1 MLRRV
6 AKKAGHVRALAIGL
20 FNLKYLRF
28 RRRTL
33 SIGAEPNSAKNSLSP
48 FFNRRRRLTRSC
60 FWYLSLSR
68 VVFIFGGY
76 LMRIKSAALACAAL
90 GALFSTSALAD
101 IVTETYT
108 GTVSNGLDAAGFF
121 GSKNADLL
129 GLTYTATYVFDTAV
143 PTAAHISTGGDFS
156 TYGGGVNTPAVSAAL
171 TINGHTFTTN
181 GLFHAELDAF
191 NISSGAF
198 QTYARVD
205 PAFGSQFTNSL
216 YTQDPAAPYPTSLTS
231 PFTYTYYAVGPA
243 SASGLFKI
251 GGDSLSLSP
260 TTVALTNGVPE
271 PSTWAMMI
279 LGFAGVG
286 FMAYRR
292 KSKPALMAA

>member
-1 MLRRV
+1 
-6 AKKAGHVRALAIGL
+6 
-20 FNLKYLRF
+20 
-28 RRRTL
+28 
-33 SIGAEPNSAKNSLSP
+33 
-48 FFNRRRRLTRSC
+48 
-60 FWYLSLSR
+60 
-68 VVFIFGGY
+68 
-76 LMRIKSAALACAAL
+76 MRIKSAALACAAL
-90 GALFSTSALAD
+90 GALLSTSALAD
-101 IVTETYT
+101 TVTETYT

-231 PFTYTYYAVGPA
+231 PFTYTYYAVGSS

-260 TTVALTNGVPE
+260 TTVTLTNGVPE

-279 LGFAGVG
+279 LDFAGVG